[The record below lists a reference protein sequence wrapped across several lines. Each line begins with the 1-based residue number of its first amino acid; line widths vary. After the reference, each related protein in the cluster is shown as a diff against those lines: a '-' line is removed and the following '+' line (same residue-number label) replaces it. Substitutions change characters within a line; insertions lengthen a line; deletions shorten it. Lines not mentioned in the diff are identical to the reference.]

1 MPNLYET
8 AVNHVTEGDVKDEF
22 VMIETSERTVIT
34 ALESKPDR
42 FEIVRDDRTAGCPR
56 MVTFR
61 IPVADVNWAGLAKR
75 RGSARPHLRN
85 ARQVMREHAESPSAK
100 GTTDTRAAARG

>member
-1 MPNLYET
+1 MANLYET
-8 AVNHVTEGDVKDEF
+8 AVNHVAEGDVKDEF
-22 VMIETSERTVIT
+22 VTIETSQRTVIT

-42 FEIVRDDRTAGCPR
+42 FEIVRDDRTPGCPR

-75 RGSARPHLRN
+75 RGTSRPHLRN
-85 ARQVMREHAESPSAK
+85 ARRIKPGDGDALSMKV
-100 GTTDTRAAARG
+100 TTDA